1 MPGISAIKKIVLSFF
16 VFLLLTFS
24 FIPYVRAQEGGVWY
38 NQSFQEWYGKVYD
51 SDTSGEI
58 FGERYTAA
66 QVQWIIYGLFAFV
79 LNATSGSPETT
90 NCLMNNDLA
99 DCAERFR
106 DFFVPPST
114 SSQRENLNNEGFI
127 SFMVKDR
134 PMSGITY
141 FKNMLRKYSLIP
153 EAQAQSPGFG
163 FRALDPVLNMWK
175 ASRNIAYALLVIAI
189 VTLSFMVMF
198 RVKISP
204 QVVITAQS
212 AIPKIVAGVILITF
226 SYAIAGFLVD
236 LMYVVIG
243 IISLL
248 GKSFIPFNIDVPTIA
263 VFNFLTKGQP
273 FFAFNLDLQFGVL
286 WLFAFYIIL
295 FIISFILTFFF
306 SFGVLGTG
314 LILGTASIVSIAAS
328 GLLPILGI
336 ILLIVLAIVVL
347 FFVVKIFWTLIK
359 AFATVFLLTIFAP
372 FYIVLGVVVQ
382 GIGFGSWLRNFISN
396 LSVFVITGFLF
407 FLSYVF
413 LAQAVV
419 ISFNNAYG
427 EGFGNAILNFLFGP
441 RVVES
446 TGSVISGVGLNAWPP
461 LLGWGSTSVPLLF
474 LGVSF
479 VIFALIPKTSDII
492 KSIIERKPFAYGA
505 GMEAIGPLASSTIL
519 KPLEK
524 YGAPESTFR
533 GQPVSPEARNI
544 INLFETAVRSLSRA
558 RS

>member
-204 QVVITAQS
+204 QTVITIQS
-212 AIPKIVAGVILITF
+212 ALPRLVMALILITF
-226 SYAIAGFLVD
+226 SYAIAGFLIDISYLIIGLIALFAKSGGIAANLPPPPEPINALV
-236 LMYVVIG
+236 LAQRMWGSAATPIFSLVLAVSLPIILILLVGTTIFGGTTAVSFSIPVIG
-243 IISLL
+243 IPVAGATGFFTFFLVLL
-248 GKSFIPFNIDVPTIA
+248 FIIYIVFVLFILLRVFWTALKALINVILLIIFGPIIILFGVVSPAAGGFGLWFKNLASNVAVFPTIA
-263 VFNFLTKGQP
+263 IMGFIAHVLYWSFPHIPMDILRRGSWVNP
-273 FFAFNLDLQFGVL
+273 FE
-286 WLFAFYIIL
+286 
-295 FIISFILTFFF
+295 
-306 SFGVLGTG
+306 
-314 LILGTASIVSIAAS
+314 IAAS
-328 GLLPILGI
+328 GTGGEIAVPLFNTSGSLMGILAGLGI
-336 ILLIVLAIVVL
+336 L
-347 FFVVKIFWTLIK
+347 FLMPAAAELIK
-359 AFATVFLLTIFAP
+359 NTIAGKP
-372 FYIVLGVVVQ
+372 FDYGTAM
-382 GIGFGSWLRNFISN
+382 G
-396 LSVFVITGFLF
+396 
-407 FLSYVF
+407 
-413 LAQAVV
+413 QAVGLPLRTTG
-419 ISFNNAYG
+419 A
-427 EGFGNAILNFLFGP
+427 
-441 RVVES
+441 VV
-446 TGSVISGVGLNAWPP
+446 G
-461 LLGWGSTSVPLLF
+461 
-474 LGVSF
+474 
-479 VIFALIPKTSDII
+479 
-492 KSIIERKPFAYGA
+492 
-505 GMEAIGPLASSTIL
+505 
-519 KPLEK
+519 
-524 YGAPESTFR
+524 
-533 GQPVSPEARNI
+533 
-544 INLFETAVRSLSRA
+544 ETAYTLGQGGQIAGIELRGTTRRTVGRISRVGEFMGIFPKH
-558 RS
+558 R